1 MPSYSVAEAGLGA
14 RASDF
19 ASYVFLRTHPGRLP
33 FHLIHQERVNV
44 DSVPLVLAELLG

>member
-14 RASDF
+14 RVSDCASH
-19 ASYVFLRTHPGRLP
+19 VFLRTDPGLAAFSP
-33 FHLIHQERVNV
+33 DSPERVNV